1 MAIRKIVS
9 RSIGVD
15 VIAAEDLANNSVTAA
30 EIQDGVIGLDK
41 LSATGTKD
49 ATTFLR
55 GDNSFQVVTTPT
67 LSSLGIDNH
76 DDINVDASGHA
87 AIGTTTQNGASLV
100 IDNGGVQSPAASGN
114 MNTGFQI
121 QAGTGS
127 QALNI
132 GNDGD
137 GTWYNSAYAN
147 NSGVP
152 RNHRFLVGEN
162 IEGLKIDT
170 SGYVFQ
176 PKMPHNICQGSSVS
190 NPTISSNSSISSYFN
205 LTLTNGTSMY
215 NTGNGRFVAP
225 IDGVYLFGFSLMLA
239 PPQNESNRVAVRLN
253 GSDWKPLS
261 GAQDVIQPAAQVS
274 GTGNS
279 QLNLSDTVL
288 IPASAG
294 DYWEIYARAGS
305 NVGPLYI
312 GHSWMWSCL
321 LYGTN

>member
-30 EIQDGVIGLDK
+30 EIQDGVIGLNK

-76 DDINVDASGHA
+76 DDVTVDASGHV

-100 IDNGGVQSPAASGN
+100 IDNGTVQSPAASGN
-114 MNTGFQI
+114 MNTGVQI

-152 RNHRFLVGEN
+152 RNHRFLVGQS
-162 IEGLKIDT
+162 IEALKIDT
-170 SGYVFQ
+170 TGVIHMDKQPRFEAYATTSGWGW
-176 PKMPHNICQGSSVS
+176 NNS
-190 NPTISSNSSISSYFN
+190 NLPFN
-205 LTLTNGTSMY
+205 ATKYDNYGTY
-215 NTGNGRFVAP
+215 NTSTYAYTIPTGAGGLWQF
-225 IDGVYLFGFSLMLA
+225 GVRAMNQAGFGQYFWYIKI
-239 PPQNESNRVAVRLN
+239 N
-253 GSDWKPLS
+253 GSNDSYIWTTAGQS
-261 GAQDVIQPAAQVS
+261 QYD
-274 GTGNS
+274 GNIGVRTV
-279 QLNLSDTVL
+279 QL
-288 IPASAG
+288 SAG
-294 DYWEIYARAGS
+294 DTVAISGS
-305 NVGPLYI
+305 GS
-312 GHSWMWSCL
+312 HSGMYSSYYDNSW
-321 LYGTN
+321 YGIKLQ